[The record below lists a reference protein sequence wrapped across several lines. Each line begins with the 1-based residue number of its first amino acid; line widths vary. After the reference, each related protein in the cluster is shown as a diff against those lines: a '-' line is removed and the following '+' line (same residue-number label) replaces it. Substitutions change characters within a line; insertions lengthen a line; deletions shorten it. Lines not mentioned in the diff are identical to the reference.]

1 MSRATTLCVAT
12 CFLLLLA
19 GLITSLILMVTL
31 WYLPTDADVHH
42 QGSGICQVVSCN
54 LSKTMCNGFVCDVV
68 NYTYV
73 LLNGTSNI
81 STPYSHFQ
89 VSRAMAPD
97 TGNCPDINSTFA
109 CYYDDRDISASLGH
123 DMLNED
129 TFGASVFIGFT
140 SFIIVVYLVFCCCV
154 LHDVRSDYQ
163 PSRKVVTHPVTTDSG
178 QPSPVIPNPPPSV
191 SQPSVP
197 PFTPFITQTQ
207 TQTQPQPTASP
218 QPFSS
223 NVV

>member
-1 MSRATTLCVAT
+1 MSRAINICGAT
-12 CFLLLLA
+12 FVLLILA
-19 GLITSLILMVTL
+19 GLITSLILIVTL

-54 LSKTMCNGFVCDVV
+54 LNKTVCDGFVCDVV

-81 STPYSHFQ
+81 STPYSNFQ
-89 VSRAMAPD
+89 VSQVTAPD
-97 TGNCPDINSTFA
+97 TGNCPVINSTFA

-123 DMLNED
+123 NMLNED
-129 TFGASVFIGFT
+129 TFGASMFIGFT
-140 SFIIVVYLVFCCCV
+140 SFLIVVYVIFCRV
-154 LHDVRSDYQ
+154 ALWDQGSDYR
-163 PSRKVVTHPVTTDSG
+163 PSRNLFKHPVTTDSG
-178 QPSPVIPNPPPSV
+178 QPPPVIPNPPPSV
-191 SQPSVP
+191 SPTSIP
-197 PFTPFITQTQ
+197 PFTPFI
-207 TQTQPQPTASP
+207 TQPQPTASP